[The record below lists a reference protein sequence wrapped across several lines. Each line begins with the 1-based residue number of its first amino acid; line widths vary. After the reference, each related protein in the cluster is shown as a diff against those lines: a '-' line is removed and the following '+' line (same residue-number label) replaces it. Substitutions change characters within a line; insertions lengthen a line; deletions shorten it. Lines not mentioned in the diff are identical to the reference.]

1 MINWKMSN
9 KNSKLVYSTDR
20 QVPRKRKAVDKAAE
34 TDLNT
39 GSDKVRVRL
48 ERKGRGGKAVTVID
62 GLPLPRSALGKLLRE
77 LKAKLGTGGAVKGPV
92 LEIQGD
98 HCDIVIPA
106 LEGMGYKPKRSG
118 G

>member
-1 MINWKMSN
+1 MMSD
-9 KNSKLVYSTDR
+9 KNSKLVYSTDT
-20 QVPRKRKAVDKAAE
+20 QVPRKGKAVEKTAE
-34 TDLNT
+34 KDLHA
-39 GSDKVRVRL
+39 GCQRVRVRL

-62 GLPLPRSALGKLLRE
+62 GLPLPCSELGKLLKK
-77 LKAKLGTGGAVKGPV
+77 LKAKLGTGGAVKGAV

>member
-1 MINWKMSN
+1 MSD

-20 QVPRKRKAVDKAAE
+20 QVPRKSKSVEKAAE
-34 TDLNT
+34 TDVHPGLR
-39 GSDKVRVRL
+39 KVRVRL

-62 GLPLPRSALGKLLRE
+62 GLLLPRGELGKLLKE

-98 HCDIVIPA
+98 HCDTVISA
-106 LEGMGYKPKRSG
+106 LEVMGHKPKRSG

>member
-1 MINWKMSN
+1 MSD

-20 QVPRKRKAVDKAAE
+20 PVTRKSKSVEKAAE
-34 TDLNT
+34 SDLHS
-39 GSDKVRVRL
+39 GCDRVRVRL

-62 GLPLPRSALGKLLRE
+62 GLPLSRGELVKLLKE
-77 LKAKLGTGGAVKGPV
+77 LKAKLGTGGAVKGLV

-98 HCDIVIPA
+98 HCDIVIPV
-106 LEGMGYKPKRSG
+106 LEGMGHKPKRSG

>member
-1 MINWKMSN
+1 MMSD

-20 QVPRKRKAVDKAAE
+20 QGSRKGKVVEKAAE
-34 TDLNT
+34 TDLHT
-39 GSDKVRVRL
+39 GCHRVRVRL

-62 GLPLPRSALGKLLRE
+62 GLPLPRSELGKLLRE
-77 LKAKLGTGGAVKGPV
+77 LKAKLGTGGAVKGLV